1 MSNKDNDSNSKEIVL
16 FENHVIDMKVEI
28 PDKPES
34 AHKGTCTRV
43 KNAWVNFSHM
53 DDKGN
58 IWVDAERLSDILRT
72 SKAIAK
78 HTVVNIDDKDIL
90 RSGNKIYIRA
100 YEIRNII
107 DKFIQNEKVCKRKD
121 YLKYSEQIYM
131 AIRDCDS
138 AEVLRTRHNEKLED
152 ARKKLKHKRI
162 KKYNIEYDELTGER
176 LIKKTAEFS
185 HIRSFAI
192 YTEIGADIENGLIV
206 NKETHKII
214 TNKSICDEV
223 ELYNLC
229 LDEGWNIDWYNRY
242 KNYYN
247 I

>member
-1 MSNKDNDSNSKEIVL
+1 
-16 FENHVIDMKVEI
+16 
-28 PDKPES
+28 
-34 AHKGTCTRV
+34 
-43 KNAWVNFSHM
+43 
-53 DDKGN
+53 
-58 IWVDAERLSDILRT
+58 
-72 SKAIAK
+72 
-78 HTVVNIDDKDIL
+78 
-90 RSGNKIYIRA
+90 
-100 YEIRNII
+100 
-107 DKFIQNEKVCKRKD
+107 
-121 YLKYSEQIYM
+121 M

-138 AEVLRTRHNEKLED
+138 AEVLRTRYNEKLED
-152 ARKKLKHKRI
+152 ARKNLKHKRI

-192 YTEIGADIENGLIV
+192 YTEVGADIENGLIV

-214 TNKSICDEV
+214 TSNSTCDEV

>member
-1 MSNKDNDSNSKEIVL
+1 MSKTDNNSDSKEIVL
-16 FENHVIDMKVEI
+16 FKNHVIDMNFEI
-28 PDKPES
+28 PDRPENT
-34 AHKGTCTRV
+34 HKGTCTRV

-53 DDKGN
+53 DDDGI

-78 HTVVNIDDKDIL
+78 HTIVNIDDKNIL
-90 RSGNKIYIRA
+90 RSGKKIYIRA

-107 DKFIQNEKVCKRKD
+107 DKFIQNEKTCKRKD
-121 YLKYSEQIYM
+121 YLKYSEKIYM
-131 AIRDCDS
+131 AIRDCDT
-138 AEVLRTRHNEKLED
+138 AEVLRTRHNESLED
-152 ARKKLKHKRI
+152 GRKRLKYKRI
-162 KKYNIEYDELTGER
+162 KKYNINSDELTGEE

-192 YTEIGADIENGLIV
+192 YTEIGMDIENGLIV

-214 TNKSICDEV
+214 TNKCVCDEI

-229 LDEGWNIDWYNRY
+229 LTKGWSINWYNKY